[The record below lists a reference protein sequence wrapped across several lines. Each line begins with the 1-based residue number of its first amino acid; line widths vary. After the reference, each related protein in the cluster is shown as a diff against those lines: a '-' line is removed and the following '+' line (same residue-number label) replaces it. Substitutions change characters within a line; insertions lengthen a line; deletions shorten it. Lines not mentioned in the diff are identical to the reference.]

1 MTPHTRLPTSA
12 PARPLALALGAA
24 LMLSACGQESA
35 LTGTV
40 VDIWGDPIQGAMVKL
55 EGLPDRPV
63 TDSNGRFSLPF
74 KPGTH
79 TIKAGLEGYIQEDV
93 EVVVPEDAK
102 LADHPVLRL
111 YPIPEEKGFHVIG
124 ADRYVKVEPK
134 PIHALGNNLKSLYGL
149 QEPGS
154 VSVDG
159 SQLRF
164 VYHGDL
170 RQDQLM
176 ALDLSLH
183 PLEFVKTAELVSVT
197 TQEVPLNLY
206 VADGEVPLRV
216 ERLKSRNDYL
226 LSTDATL
233 ERGRVYAITTN
244 GLLTPKDD
252 ADFRKIAP
260 ALRLA
265 FPVELR

>member
-1 MTPHTRLPTSA
+1 MVITRTRTGRVLPPSIWCRQ
-12 PARPLALALGAA
+12 PPVQLGLWALVSLNVGAWFSQGDEGAQILIHLDEFTGALLDRMQFVA
-24 LMLSACGQESA
+24 GQ
-35 LTGTV
+35 
-40 VDIWGDPIQGAMVKL
+40 I
-55 EGLPDRPV
+55 
-63 TDSNGRFSLPF
+63 
-74 KPGTH
+74 
-79 TIKAGLEGYIQEDV
+79 
-93 EVVVPEDAK
+93 
-102 LADHPVLRL
+102 
-111 YPIPEEKGFHVIG
+111 IG

>member
-1 MTPHTRLPTSA
+1 MHHGGTFIRSDTTAVDFRGAQLAADPRPVPPDAGVTPLGVSVPTA
-12 PARPLALALGAA
+12 F
-24 LMLSACGQESA
+24 
-35 LTGTV
+35 
-40 VDIWGDPIQGAMVKL
+40 GAMLTAV
-55 EGLPDRPV
+55 
-63 TDSNGRFSLPF
+63 SNMGPGPF
-74 KPGTH
+74 H
-79 TIKAGLEGYIQEDV
+79 NLGLEGYIQEDV

-265 FPVELR
+265 